1 MRKLTYDCY
10 YKDTF
15 VTTVSTLKEANE
27 WKTKDNFN
35 SYKIS
40 LVNIKNKETEKEIE
54 LRLAKIAKRQEAI
67 RSKAIVN

>member
-1 MRKLTYDCY
+1 MRKLIYECY

-27 WKTKDNFN
+27 WKAKDNLN

-40 LVNIKNKETEKEIE
+40 LVNIKTKETEKEKE
-54 LRLAKIAKRQEAI
+54 LRLAKIAKRQ
-67 RSKAIVN
+67 KAIKSKTIVN